1 MARARRGEADE
12 MEGEGTSGSGARGE
26 EGRGGEERRN
36 LKGHERR
43 VKTAKGSQRRVE
55 NELEVPL
62 APVCRIG
69 KILSECRTVL
79 DSRVADIIRTM
90 LCYQSKPNMF
100 KLIYNRFLSA
110 I

>member
-36 LKGHERR
+36 LKGHEGR

-62 APVCRIG
+62 APV
-69 KILSECRTVL
+69 
-79 DSRVADIIRTM
+79 
-90 LCYQSKPNMF
+90 
-100 KLIYNRFLSA
+100 
-110 I
+110 

>member
-1 MARARRGEADE
+1 MARARQGEADA

-62 APVCRIG
+62 APV
-69 KILSECRTVL
+69 
-79 DSRVADIIRTM
+79 
-90 LCYQSKPNMF
+90 
-100 KLIYNRFLSA
+100 
-110 I
+110 

>member
-12 MEGEGTSGSGARGE
+12 MEGEGTRGSGARGE

-36 LKGHERR
+36 LKGHEGR

-62 APVCRIG
+62 APVC
-69 KILSECRTVL
+69 S
-79 DSRVADIIRTM
+79 
-90 LCYQSKPNMF
+90 
-100 KLIYNRFLSA
+100 
-110 I
+110 